1 MTIESKD
8 SFDADG
14 IPDDEMLGGA
24 TFVEAV
30 IHAESVE
37 PENEHVKYIK
47 EHGLADVER
56 FAATMPECAQKW
68 IVRESNQYMKGSTSQ
83 VHKRAVHD
91 KL

>member
-47 EHGLADVER
+47 EHGLADVKSLLR
-56 FAATMPECAQKW
+56 LCQS
-68 IVRESNQYMKGSTSQ
+68 VRKSGLCGNPTST
-83 VHKRAVHD
+83 
-91 KL
+91 